1 MANQI
6 KSPSH
11 GAALPADDPAQVLA
25 LMDQALS
32 APGVTV
38 TKLRL
43 VRHIQEKQVALDTC
57 TDQDL
62 VTLLDCSE
70 RTAREAKQWTR
81 QLFAAMHVC
90 STQEIQGVQNNNIHG
105 IEDAAAQLARQQLQA
120 LDWGVL
126 DGRRVQDLDAF
137 IEQHGAVNVLYAV
150 WYSKGKQ
157 IQNPPAFVTWWLRQG
172 HQAPD
177 GWLPTELR
185 AADPPGRAASLP
197 DEQPTP
203 ELHQKNGN
211 SPGEAVPEVP
221 EAPFV
226 TFGTESRQEYLKR
239 KAPET
244 PAELQPL
251 WRDLLAYLETR
262 VRLASFQA
270 WFEPLVL
277 VAVEEPDILCLWAPN
292 TAHADWVEECYARL
306 LTQTC
311 RLLGYASYRLTVHNE
326 EV

>member
-90 STQEIQGVQNNNIHG
+90 STQEIQEVQNNNIHG
-105 IEDAAAQLARQQLQA
+105 GEDAAGQLARQQLEA
-120 LDWGVL
+120 MDWGVL

-150 WYSKGKQ
+150 WCSRGQQ
-157 IQNPPAFVTWWLRQG
+157 IQNPPAFAPLSPGGSDKAIWRRTAGCRLNYGHRIHQG
-172 HQAPD
+172 Q
-177 GWLPTELR
+177 LPWPRLN
-185 AADPPGRAASLP
+185 PLPLSLP
-197 DEQPTP
+197 RCRHPMRPQ
-203 ELHQKNGN
+203 
-211 SPGEAVPEVP
+211 VP
-221 EAPFV
+221 
-226 TFGTESRQEYLKR
+226 
-239 KAPET
+239 
-244 PAELQPL
+244 
-251 WRDLLAYLETR
+251 
-262 VRLASFQA
+262 
-270 WFEPLVL
+270 
-277 VAVEEPDILCLWAPN
+277 
-292 TAHADWVEECYARL
+292 
-306 LTQTC
+306 
-311 RLLGYASYRLTVHNE
+311 
-326 EV
+326 

>member
-1 MANQI
+1 MANHVERD
-6 KSPSH
+6 SNC
-11 GAALPADDPAQVLA
+11 AALPADDPAQALA
-25 LMDQALS
+25 LLDQALS
-32 APGVTV
+32 TPGVTV

-43 VRHIQEKQVALDTC
+43 VRHIQEKQVALDRC

-81 QLFAAMHVC
+81 QLFAAMHVVC
-90 STQEIQGVQNNNIHG
+90 SAPEDIQKVQNIHG
-105 IEDAAAQLARQQLQA
+105 GEDTAAQLARQQLQA

-150 WYSKGKQ
+150 WCSKGKQ

-226 TFGTESRQEYLKR
+226 TFGTESRQEYPKR

-262 VRLASFQA
+262 VRPASF
-270 WFEPLVL
+270 
-277 VAVEEPDILCLWAPN
+277 
-292 TAHADWVEECYARL
+292 HA
-306 LTQTC
+306 
-311 RLLGYASYRLTVHNE
+311 
-326 EV
+326 